1 MCRERTSQ
9 GIREELLLLW
19 KADRVRRQF
28 YDASQKLEGHF
39 PLSWLQRRQGAVS
52 GLLAEASWLAG
63 QVKPGADEV
72 LQKELPAEGFSIC
85 LFTDVMLDKD
95 GKYGALAL
103 RNDVGEIYLPG
114 GP

>member
-52 GLLAEASWLAG
+52 GLLAE
-63 QVKPGADEV
+63 PGADEV